1 MPAISPPGI
10 CTCTCVQSDLV
21 AVDCEPYT
29 NTQAS
34 LDPANLGE
42 LIFVGLSHLEV
53 DGIDASTVLLDK
65 HLSISP
71 FWDGLFLDLQH
82 RGIAWLMVNDDLVLR
97 MRHEEQQ
104 SRLSTTESQHL
115 CQNKLST
122 HTIWGGAKYRM
133 FTVPKRFGIEN
144 FTVF

>member
-1 MPAISPPGI
+1 
-10 CTCTCVQSDLV
+10 
-21 AVDCEPYT
+21 
-29 NTQAS
+29 

-53 DGIDASTVLLDK
+53 DGIHASTVLLDK

-71 FWDGLFLDLQH
+71 FGDGLFLDLQD

-97 MRHEEQQ
+97 MRHEEQR

-115 CQNKLST
+115 CRNKLST
-122 HTIWGGAKYRM
+122 HTIWGGAKYRLS
-133 FTVPKRFGIEN
+133 TVPKRFGIET